1 MGEPAPAS
9 PTPAGQH
16 TPQHIFVSL
25 RRTDTSQPW
34 GFRMKG
40 GAQMGMPL
48 FVEQVAPNGRAH
60 KGGMA
65 PGDLIV
71 VICGTNV
78 AKCSH
83 DQAKSEILRAG
94 NELDF
99 TLQRGT
105 PSGRSPLE
113 ALHHIQGGGAVRPES
128 PDDQSQVKLSSPYN
142 PNTGGA
148 VRPVDPQP
156 IHGGPQGRVSQTTI
170 QPHIAQE
177 PRSSV
182 VEEHTCSLGGPTY
195 KDVKPKTYQILEQQ
209 LGPETNSPTRPG
221 GGPSS
226 IFDRKHQERSS
237 YLNAQGNTI
246 QKAYGEQ

>member
-1 MGEPAPAS
+1 MEEPQP
-9 PTPAGQH
+9 QH
-16 TPQHIFVSL
+16 TPQHVFVSL

-48 FVEQVAPNGRAH
+48 FVEQVAPHGRAH

-78 AKCSH
+78 AKISH

-113 ALHHIQGGGAVRPES
+113 ALQHIQGGGAVD
-128 PDDQSQVKLSSPYN
+128 PDSQHQVCLSSPYN
-142 PNTGGA
+142 ANGGA
-148 VRPVDPQP
+148 VRPVEAQP
-156 IHGGPQGRVSQTTI
+156 IRGGTPQGRVSQTH
-170 QPHIAQE
+170 QPTVAHE

-182 VEEHTCSLGGPTY
+182 VEEPICSFGGNTY

-209 LGPETNSPTRPG
+209 LADSNAPTRPG

-226 IFDRKHQERSS
+226 IFDRKRQERSA
-237 YLNAQGNTI
+237 YLNENEKTI
-246 QKAYGEQ
+246 QKAYGQQ

>member
-113 ALHHIQGGGAVRPES
+113 ALHHIQGGGAVRP
-128 PDDQSQVKLSSPYN
+128 
-142 PNTGGA
+142 
-148 VRPVDPQP
+148 VDPQP

>member
-1 MGEPAPAS
+1 MGEPAAATPPAN
-9 PTPAGQH
+9 

-78 AKCSH
+78 AKFSH

-113 ALHHIQGGGAVRPES
+113 ALAHIQGGGAVRP
-128 PDDQSQVKLSSPYN
+128 
-142 PNTGGA
+142 
-148 VRPVDPQP
+148 VDPTP
-156 IHGGPQGRVSQTTI
+156 VRGGTPQGRVSQTH
-170 QPHIAQE
+170 QPVVAPE
-177 PRSSV
+177 ARSSV
-182 VEEHTCSLGGPTY
+182 VEEPTCSLGGPTY

-209 LGPETNSPTRPG
+209 LGPESNAPTRPG

-226 IFDRKHQERSS
+226 IFDRKHKERSD
-237 YLNAQGNTI
+237 YLHAAGPTI
-246 QKAYGEQ
+246 QKAYGQP

>member
-1 MGEPAPAS
+1 
-9 PTPAGQH
+9 
-16 TPQHIFVSL
+16 
-25 RRTDTSQPW
+25 
-34 GFRMKG
+34 MKG

-113 ALHHIQGGGAVRPES
+113 ALAHIQGGGSVRPDS
-128 PDDQSQVKLSSPYN
+128 PEQVYLSTPYSN
-142 PNTGGA
+142 NGGA
-148 VRPVDPQP
+148 VRPVDPTP
-156 IHGGPQGRVSQTTI
+156 VRGGTPQGRISQTH
-170 QPHIAQE
+170 QPVIAPE
-177 PRSSV
+177 ARSSV
-182 VEEHTCSLGGPTY
+182 VEEPTCSLGGPTY

-209 LGPETNSPTRPG
+209 LGPDTNGPTRPG

-226 IFDRKHQERSS
+226 IFDRKHKERSD
-237 YLNAQGNTI
+237 YLHASGPTI
-246 QKAYGEQ
+246 QKAYGQP